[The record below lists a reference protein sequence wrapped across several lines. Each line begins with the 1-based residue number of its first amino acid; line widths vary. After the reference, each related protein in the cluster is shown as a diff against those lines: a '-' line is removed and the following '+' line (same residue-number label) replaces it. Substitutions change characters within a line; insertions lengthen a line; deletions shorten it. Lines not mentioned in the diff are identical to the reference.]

1 MKRALLLVDLQ
12 NDFLHPEGA
21 YHRGG
26 AANPNADGLVDRV
39 AMMTG
44 AARSAGVPVFATR
57 FTLVPGPGGEPIVAD
72 HLRRLRPFLAAGD
85 FAAGSW
91 GHDVVHELQPVDGA
105 VDKVV
110 YSAFQN
116 TRLEWLLR
124 QWGVG
129 LVTVAGIV
137 TNGGVASTVRDG
149 HSRGFEFEVVSD
161 GCAAYDVGA
170 HEATLVGLRSVAEII
185 DAAEAAARLGKG
197 NTP

>member
-12 NDFLHPEGA
+12 NDFLHPDGA

-26 AANPNADGLVDRV
+26 AANPHAEGLVERV
-39 AMMTG
+39 ASVAA

-57 FTLVPGPGGEPIVAD
+57 FTLVPGPGGSPIVAE
-72 HLRRLRPFLAAGD
+72 HLRRLRPFLRAGD

-91 GHDVVHELQPVDGA
+91 GHDVVDELQPIDGA

-110 YSAFQN
+110 YSAFHH

-149 HSRGFEFEVVSD
+149 HSRGLEFEVIGD
-161 GCAAYDVGA
+161 GCAAFDRDS
-170 HEATLVGLRSVAEII
+170 HEATLVGLRAVAEII
-185 DAAEAAARLGKG
+185 DAAEAATRLGKG
-197 NTP
+197 QDT